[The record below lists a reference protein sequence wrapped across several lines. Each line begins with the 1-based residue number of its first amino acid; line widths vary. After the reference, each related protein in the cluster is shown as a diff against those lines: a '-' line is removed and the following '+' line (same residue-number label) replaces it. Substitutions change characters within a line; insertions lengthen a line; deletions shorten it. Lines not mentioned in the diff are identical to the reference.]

1 MVEKKAKAPKP
12 VFIDI
17 HGKKYETV
25 ASRVCRFRDDQPIGK
40 IVTNL
45 VSADEATVV
54 FRAEI
59 YIEDDI
65 LLASGHAEEER
76 GSSMINKTSALENCE
91 TSAVGRAL
99 AFAKYDSNGS
109 GIASADEVA
118 QAIHKQNNPPAK
130 QRPTPKPGSGAK
142 SNAVQQIMN
151 IMNCSIE
158 DAVQRMVEALTILGC
173 PTDGTASDKDVN
185 DAMELIRQETKDG

>member
-25 ASRVCRFRDDQPIGK
+25 ASRVCRFRYDHPNGK
-40 IVTNL
+40 IVTSL

-76 GSSMINKTSALENCE
+76 GSSMIN
-91 TSAVGRAL
+91 
-99 AFAKYDSNGS
+99 
-109 GIASADEVA
+109 
-118 QAIHKQNNPPAK
+118 
-130 QRPTPKPGSGAK
+130 
-142 SNAVQQIMN
+142 
-151 IMNCSIE
+151 
-158 DAVQRMVEALTILGC
+158 
-173 PTDGTASDKDVN
+173 
-185 DAMELIRQETKDG
+185 

>member
-54 FRAEI
+54 FKAEI

-76 GSSMINKTSALENCE
+76 GSSMINKTSALENCFQPP
-91 TSAVGRAL
+91 T
-99 AFAKYDSNGS
+99 
-109 GIASADEVA
+109 
-118 QAIHKQNNPPAK
+118 PPAK
-130 QRPTPKPGSGAK
+130 QRPTPVPGGGAK
-142 SNAVQQIMN
+142 SAAVQQIMN
-151 IMNCSIE
+151 IMNCSIS

-185 DAMELIRQETKDG
+185 DALELIRQETKNG